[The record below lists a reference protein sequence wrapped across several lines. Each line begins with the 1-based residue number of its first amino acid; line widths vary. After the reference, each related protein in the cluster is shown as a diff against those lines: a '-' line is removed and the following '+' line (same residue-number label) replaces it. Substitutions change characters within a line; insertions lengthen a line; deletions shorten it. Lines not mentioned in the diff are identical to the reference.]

1 MSTSTQPTPT
11 SIHPD
16 TAIGMVTLRVA
27 DLDRSLR
34 FYEGILGFKAI
45 ERNDGTVV
53 LGDQANTPLLEL
65 RELPGAPAQLWRST
79 GLYHVAILMPSRVDL
94 GLVLLRLAQAGVEI
108 GQGDHLVSEAL
119 YISDP
124 DGNGLEIYRDR
135 PRESWHWT
143 NGAVQMAT
151 DPVDMYGL
159 IEEGRGIA
167 EPWKVLPAGTRVG
180 HIHLKVGDIPQA
192 ESFYHTI
199 LGFDITARMPSA
211 LFVSAGGYHHHI
223 GMNTWQSRGAGA
235 APENTA
241 GLQTFVIALPNN
253 EALQDVRARL
263 EAHGIAFTEQGNEIV
278 VADSWNNQIRLKVI
292 TPSISRLD

>member
-1 MSTSTQPTPT
+1 MSTFTQPTPT

-45 ERNDGTVV
+45 ERKDGMAV
-53 LGDQANTPLLEL
+53 LGDQADTPLLEL
-65 RELPGAPAQLWRST
+65 RELPGAPTQPLRST
-79 GLYHVAILMPSRVDL
+79 GLYHVAILMPSRSDL

-151 DPVDMYGL
+151 DPVDIYGL
-159 IEEGRGIA
+159 LDEGQRMA

-192 ESFYHTI
+192 ERFYHTI

-223 GMNTWQSRGAGA
+223 GMNTWQSRGAGP
-235 APENTA
+235 APKDTA
-241 GLQTFVIALPNN
+241 GLETFVIALPNN
-253 EALQDVRARL
+253 EALQEVRARL
-263 EAHGIAFTEQGNEIV
+263 EAHGIAFTKQDNEIV
-278 VADSWNNQIRLKVI
+278 VSDPWNNEIHLKVI
-292 TPSISRLD
+292 APSGK

>member
-16 TAIGMVTLRVA
+16 TAIGMATLRVA
-27 DLDRSLR
+27 DLDRSLH
-34 FYEGILGFKAI
+34 FYEGVLGFRRI
-45 ERNDGTVV
+45 EHSDGTAI
-53 LGDQANTPLLEL
+53 LGDQAGTPLLEL
-65 RELPGAPAQLWRST
+65 QELPGAPSQPWRST
-79 GLYHVAILMPSRVDL
+79 GLYHVAILVPSRADL
-94 GLVLLRLAQAGVEI
+94 GRVLFRLAQAGVEI

-143 NGAVQMAT
+143 NGVVQMAT

-159 IEEGRGIA
+159 IEEARRDGA
-167 EPWKVLPAGTRVG
+167 SWEVLPAGTHVG

-192 ESFYHTI
+192 EHFYHTI

-223 GMNTWQSRGAGA
+223 GMNTWQSRGAGP
-235 APENTA
+235 APKNTA
-241 GLQTFVIALPNN
+241 GLETFVIALPNN

-263 EAHGIAFTEQGNEIV
+263 DAHGIAFTEQGNEIV
-278 VADSWNNQIRLKVI
+278 VADPWNNEIRLKII
-292 TPSISRLD
+292 TPSGNVA